1 MKYENLTDE
10 GNRCLVLKGK
20 MLSGENSQMGWDL
33 NSEEN
38 PRKHQGEDLLLI
50 KIPNGKFP

>member
-20 MLSGENSQMGWDL
+20 MFSGENSQMGWDL